1 MSKAEKLILVL
12 CGIGGLLFAFA
23 LKSFGD
29 DIIVL
34 TNETYR
40 TVTFPAGDGANE
52 ITQIIDGKG
61 NVLSESSTAVHVPS
75 GVVPAIL
82 DEESRRFYYG
92 DVEYIIVTP
101 SMWCDLTN
109 EVARL
114 RDMSS
119 QRWRKEHETVQG
131 RAMWHGAATNR
142 IVTAQGITWLYR
154 DGYTYFEGE
163 TNSVKRVRPPDA
175 KKRPSGASARQP
187 APTLPPRL
195 AEKRKAMKTRAG
207 EVRVVNAVFGPGGK
221 VIKAEEAK

>member
-1 MSKAEKLILVL
+1 M
-12 CGIGGLLFAFA
+12 
-23 LKSFGD
+23 FG
-29 DIIVL
+29 
-34 TNETYR
+34 
-40 TVTFPAGDGANE
+40 
-52 ITQIIDGKG
+52 
-61 NVLSESSTAVHVPS
+61 ESSTAVYVPPKS
-75 GVVPAIL
+75 KWAWAADVPL
-82 DEESRRFYYG
+82 EQLEKYSRAVYHDDF
-92 DVEYIIVTP
+92 EYIIVTP

>member
-1 MSKAEKLILVL
+1 MSNTEKLILVL
-12 CGIGGLLFAFA
+12 FAFA
-23 LKSFGD
+23 LKAFGNG
-29 DIIVL
+29 IIVW

-75 GVVPAIL
+75 GVVPAIW
-82 DEESRRFYYG
+82 DEENRRFYHG
-92 DVEYIIVTP
+92 DFEYILVTP
-101 SMWCDLTN
+101 SMWRDLTN

-119 QRWRKEHETVQG
+119 QRWRKEHETVHG

-142 IVTAQGITWLYR
+142 IVGAQGVTWLYR
-154 DGYTYFEGE
+154 DGYTYFEGD
-163 TNSVKRVRPPDA
+163 TNSVKRVRPPAA

-195 AEKRKAMKTRAG
+195 AEKRKAMKT
-207 EVRVVNAVFGPGGK
+207 K
-221 VIKAEEAK
+221 